1 MLILFDIVPFK
12 AYLWGRNS
20 VEVKIMDCRNIAFSP
35 TKSED
40 RINRVLRVLPKGLLM
55 RLLAFAFH
63 LLGVRRQVIA
73 SLVGMPEES
82 VKTVVRHVMRDGFP
96 ALRDRRRS
104 EGLPVL
110 RATPSPPLITA
121 SLEEEWCIV
130 SFGEDGKSLRIP
142 SSFQV
147 QARTVLLSLVNAG
160 LLSVQEAATAL
171 GIHAAHCRELAR
183 KLAGHDVPESLIDKR
198 QGLKRDYL
206 VTPEVKSEL
215 IQQFVV
221 NALSGWPTSGRAIAE
236 ELQERCEI
244 EVSERS
250 VRLYLNKLG
259 LSRIKETL
267 PMLLESQK
275 KRSSNS

>member
-1 MLILFDIVPFK
+1 M
-12 AYLWGRNS
+12 
-20 VEVKIMDCRNIAFSP
+20 KIMDCRNIAFSP

-40 RINRVLRVLPKGLLM
+40 RINRVLGVFPKGLLM
-55 RLLAFAFH
+55 RLLAFALH

-82 VKTVVRHVMRDGFP
+82 VKTVVRYVMRDGFP

-110 RATPSPPLITA
+110 RATPSPFLITA
-121 SLEEEWCIV
+121 RLEDEGYV
-130 SFGEDGKSLRIP
+130 VTFGEDGKSLRIP

-160 LLSVQEAATAL
+160 LLSAQEAATVL

-183 KLAGHDVPESLIDKR
+183 KLASHDVPDSLLDKR
-198 QGLKRDYL
+198 QGLKQGHL

-236 ELQERCEI
+236 ELQQRCEI

-259 LSRIKETL
+259 LSKLKESL
-267 PMLLESQK
+267 PALLEDQK